1 MVARDVDTRTDLE
14 RARKRLAGRIGD
26 LTFPMLRIDGLF
38 ERHPGFA
45 KLSRRRQQAIAR
57 ELLAVE
63 DQVDRLC
70 NQLTTM
76 AGELGVELSAQ

>member
-14 RARKRLAGRIGD
+14 RARKRLAARIGD
-26 LTFPMLRIDGLF
+26 LTFPMLRINVLF
-38 ERHPGFA
+38 ERHPEFA
-45 KLSRRRQQAIAR
+45 KLSRRRREAIAR

-76 AGELGVELSAQ
+76 AGELGAELSAE